1 MPNVREELTAHITAV
16 RETVEQSEDVIEA
29 IVRTIAGCFTG
40 GGKLLACGNGGS
52 AADSQH
58 FVAEF
63 MNRFQLNRRPWPAIA
78 LTTDTSVLTS
88 IGNDIGY
95 DAVFARQVDALARR
109 GDALIAISTSGAS
122 TNVLAALRMAREKG
136 ITTIGFTG
144 ENGAERLRSE
154 CDLLLVAASRDTATI
169 QECHEFV
176 YHHIARAVE
185 ASLAERSISRRGPG
199 PDRGVL

>member
-1 MPNVREELTAHITAV
+1 VNEMTTIHEELIAHIAAV
-16 RETVEQSEDVIEA
+16 RETVEQSEAVIES
-29 IVRTIAGCFTG
+29 IVRSIYECFAR

-63 MNRFQLNRRPWPAIA
+63 MNRFQLDRRPWPAIA

-95 DAVFARQVDALARR
+95 DAVFARQVDALACR
-109 GDALIAISTSGAS
+109 GDALIAMSTSGAS
-122 TNVLAALRMAREKG
+122 TNVIAALRMARKKG

-144 ENGAERLRSE
+144 EAGAERLRFE

-169 QECHEFV
+169 QECHEFL

-185 ASLAERSISRRGPG
+185 ARLTERFPSPG
-199 PDRGVL
+199 T